1 MPPDSVSAR
10 VTTMHEPGSE
20 SNGAEVVMSAEAI
33 GDAVARMAAE
43 IVSAHTHQEAVL
55 LGILRRGRPLADR
68 LAHKIEAL
76 TGERPKVG
84 SLATTLYRDDLRAGK
99 SALGA
104 GRGETHFDFDV
115 DGAWVVLVDDVLNSG
130 RTVRAA
136 LDEVVDYGRP
146 ARIQLACLIDRGL
159 RELPIRADYLGKSID
174 TQPDDHVAVHLAE
187 VDGEDIVLL
196 HHTQRIEQ

>member
-1 MPPDSVSAR
+1 MPPYSVSAR

-20 SNGAEVVMSAEAI
+20 SNSAEVVMSAEAI

-187 VDGEDIVLL
+187 VDGEDVVLL